1 MKKSILFTALISLLF
16 ASCSTNDEMSSTVPL
31 SSQAD
36 KTAVIKRFEQI
47 NANIN
52 RQNPSRS
59 ASGELVF
66 NSDEQEFNK
75 VGEMF
80 TRGMDAV
87 MEADK
92 EKSLNK
98 DNIDREISDKIDIT
112 MGGLTSVEKEI
123 IDSEELKSESNENDS
138 DDSLSEKIVGLYMK
152 AIESFGESVTEQDV
166 TNLTNRY
173 IEAIRNCD
181 ELSDDDKSLLFTTL
195 SIGNAA
201 FKFWSKY
208 LSK

>member
-1 MKKSILFTALISLLF
+1 MKKSILFTALVSLLF
-16 ASCSTNDEMSSTVPL
+16 ASCSTNDEMSSKAPL

-36 KTAVIKRFEQI
+36 KTAVIKKFEQI
-47 NANIN
+47 NASIN
-52 RQNPSRS
+52 QQSPSRS

-66 NSDEQEFNK
+66 NYDEQEFNK

-80 TRGMDAV
+80 TRGMSAV

-98 DNIDREISDKIDIT
+98 DNVDKEIIDKMDIT
-112 MGGLTSVEKEI
+112 MGGLTPIEKEI
-123 IDSEELKSESNENDS
+123 TDSDELKSESIDNYS
-138 DDSLSEKIVGLYMK
+138 DDSLSEKIVDLYMQ

-181 ELSDDDKSLLFTTL
+181 EFSDDDKNLLFTTL

-201 FKFWSKY
+201 FKFWSRFLGK
-208 LSK
+208 